1 MMQAMIEKMNN
12 VLVLVVLL
20 SLILVD
26 KVLFVTQK
34 CYSLNGAQG

>member
-1 MMQAMIEKMNN
+1 MFTTTNQKQHN

-20 SLILVD
+20 SLILLD
-26 KVLFVTQK
+26 KVLFATQK

>member
-1 MMQAMIEKMNN
+1 MFTTTNQKQHN

-20 SLILVD
+20 D
-26 KVLFVTQK
+26 KVLFATQK